1 MKNRFL
7 QNIFYSLFFVGALTS
22 CAEDDFATPTIECID
37 TTNGAVATITGAEL
51 YAMATSTLQQFPVDG
66 PELFVEAYITSS
78 DRGGNFF
85 KVVSMETADGKG
97 MSVSIDMYNA
107 YNKGYQVGRKILV
120 KLNSLYFIINHNSL
134 SIGEL
139 YVNPN
144 SGAHNTGRIAE
155 RNLPNHIFFTCDFKP
170 EAELMHEVTI
180 EQAKNNN
187 YINKLL
193 KVKDI
198 QFDVVNVP
206 YYDPLVVIG
215 GSTNRDLIN
224 ANNNKLIFR
233 TGSFADYAGNII
245 PNKSGYIIGVM
256 TKFNSDF
263 QFVARDRHD
272 IVLDQL
278 PLSEQPEPE
287 PEIPTDPTN
296 LFFGGSDFEDWNVFN
311 ASVNNFGLKY
321 TTQGIGTGVNNSN
334 SLRISG
340 TPTGNDYA
348 FTILSSAKG
357 NIPANPTKITLWVK
371 GTSAKSLSFNV
382 YRPTSG
388 YEVFNVDALT
398 TLPKV
403 LSKATVNN
411 ETGNG
416 TNGYIGVINTNNQWV
431 KITLDISDV
440 QLNLAS
446 GDLIAMKVGK
456 DAAYDLHIDNIEIE

>member
-7 QNIFYSLFFVGALTS
+7 KNIFYSLLFAGLFTS
-22 CAEDDFATPTIECID
+22 CAEDDFGVPNIECID
-37 TTNGAVATITGAEL
+37 TTNGAVATITGAEV
-51 YAMATSTLQQFPVDG
+51 YALANSTLKQFPTDG
-66 PELFVEAYITSS
+66 PELFLEAYVTSS

-97 MSVSIDMYNA
+97 MSISVDMYNT
-107 YNKGYQVGRKILV
+107 YNKGYQVGRKVLI
-120 KLNSLYFIINHNSL
+120 KLNGLYYIINHNSL

-139 YVNPN
+139 YVNP
-144 SGAHNTGRIAE
+144 STEVENTGRIAE
-155 RNLPNHIFFTCDFKP
+155 RNVPNHIFFTCDYK
-170 EAELMHEVTI
+170 AESELIHEVTI
-180 EQAKNNN
+180 GQAKNNN

-193 KVKDI
+193 KLKEV
-198 QFDVVNVP
+198 QFEVVNVP
-206 YYDPLVVIG
+206 YYDPNNVIG
-215 GSTNRDLIN
+215 GSTNRNIVD
-224 ANNNKLIFR
+224 ANNNTVIFR

-245 PNKSGYIIGVM
+245 PNKSGSVIGVM

-272 IVLDQL
+272 IILDQL
-278 PLSEQPEPE
+278 PLSEQPAPE
-287 PEIPTDPTN
+287 PEIPVDPTN
-296 LFFGGSDFEDWNVFN
+296 LFFGGSDFEDWNAFN
-311 ASVNNFGLKY
+311 ASVNSFGLKY
-321 TTQGIGTGVNNSN
+321 TTQGVGTGINNSN

-340 TPTGNDYA
+340 TPTINDYA

-371 GTSAKSLSFNV
+371 GTSGKSLSFNV

-398 TLPKV
+398 TSPKI
-403 LSKATVNN
+403 LNKASVNA

-416 TNGYIGVINTNNQWV
+416 TNSYIGVINTNNQWV

>member
-7 QNIFYSLFFVGALTS
+7 KNIFYSLFFVGVLTS
-22 CAEDDFATPTIECID
+22 CANDDFDAPNIACND
-37 TTNGAVATITGAEL
+37 TTNGAVATITGTEV
-51 YAMATSTLQQFPVDG
+51 YAMASSVLKQFPAEG
-66 PELFVEAYITSS
+66 PELYLEAYVTSS

-97 MSVSIDMYNA
+97 MSVSVDLYNT
-107 YNKGYQVGRKILV
+107 YNKGYQIGRKLLI
-120 KLNSLYFIINHNSL
+120 KLNGLYYIINHNSL

-139 YVNPN
+139 YVNPS
-144 SGAHNTGRIAE
+144 SGAQNTGRIAE
-155 RNLPNHIFFTCDFKP
+155 RNLPNHIFFTCDFKA
-170 EAELMHEVTI
+170 EADLINEVTI

-187 YINKLL
+187 YINRLL
-193 KVKDI
+193 KVKEV
-198 QFDVVNVP
+198 QFEEVNVP
-206 YYDPLVVIG
+206 YYDANNTIG
-215 GSTNRDLIN
+215 GSTNRNLTN
-224 ANNNKLIFR
+224 VNNSTLIFR
-233 TGSFADYAGNII
+233 TGSYADYAGNII
-245 PNKSGYIIGVM
+245 PNKSGYVVGVM
-256 TKFNSDF
+256 TKYNSDF

-278 PLSEQPEPE
+278 PLSELPQPE
-287 PEIPTDPTN
+287 PEIPSDPTN
-296 LFFGGSDFEDWNVFN
+296 LFFTGADFEDWSSFTT
-311 ASVNNFGLKY
+311 SVNSFGLKY
-321 TTQGIGTGVNNSN
+321 STQGVGTGVNNGN
-334 SLRISG
+334 SLHISG
-340 TPTGNDYA
+340 TPTGNDYL
-348 FTILSSAKG
+348 FTILAAAKG

-398 TLPKV
+398 TIPKV
-403 LSKATVNN
+403 LSKATINS

-446 GDLIAMKVGK
+446 GDLIALKVGK